1 MSGIID
7 TAEYRYS
14 TESGAPLSYNW
25 KEDVFYFKEK
35 IIDYL
40 NTDEMYVITHDAS
53 HKIDQ
58 LYFNSWDNQTF
69 LDALELC
76 AEAAYPRKA
85 EIEEWFKDGGKYY
98 DNYAMADAFDALFY
112 GNIQTIVG
120 RKDKDYY
127 YIDETRLPA
136 EVFADISS
144 MIVSAGCN
152 EPLFSEAVA
161 VVKKEFE

>member
-85 EIEEWFKDGGKYY
+85 EIEEL
-98 DNYAMADAFDALFY
+98 ADKME
-112 GNIQTIVG
+112 TE
-120 RKDKDYY
+120 RKK
-127 YIDETRLPA
+127 
-136 EVFADISS
+136 
-144 MIVSAGCN
+144 MQ
-152 EPLFSEAVA
+152 
-161 VVKKEFE
+161 